1 MQLSQYH
8 PVFTKV
14 VNRTLSSF
22 LYRALGLFL
31 LLLSHHSLCCR
42 RLFGEMFKCISTHTV
57 SVAFQWTFRF
67 IVVEYTQLGLGF
79 QCTTTTQRRHCVCSV
94 SSCIYANRVYIYQ
107 ESCVLVFFFHFA
119 ILYIAQNIDTHCCS
133 VRLLQQQLLLL
144 LLLFV
149 VGPSHS
155 SGLFVGC
162 SVKIVQ
168 HINSI
173 QLKMFIVDRFVQS
186 VGRRWVF
193 RLQNI
198 VRLLLFFPINSD
210 KSFDITKKQQRTVR

>member
-1 MQLSQYH
+1 MHIRQPS
-8 PVFTKV
+8 
-14 VNRTLSSF
+14 
-22 LYRALGLFL
+22 
-31 LLLSHHSLCCR
+31 
-42 RLFGEMFKCISTHTV
+42 
-57 SVAFQWTFRF
+57 
-67 IVVEYTQLGLGF
+67 
-79 QCTTTTQRRHCVCSV
+79 
-94 SSCIYANRVYIYQ
+94 VYISGELCTCY
-107 ESCVLVFFFHFA
+107 FFHFA
-119 ILYIAQNIDTHCCS
+119 IVYIAQNIDTHCCS

-149 VGPSHS
+149 FGPSHS

-186 VGRRWVF
+186 IGRRWVF